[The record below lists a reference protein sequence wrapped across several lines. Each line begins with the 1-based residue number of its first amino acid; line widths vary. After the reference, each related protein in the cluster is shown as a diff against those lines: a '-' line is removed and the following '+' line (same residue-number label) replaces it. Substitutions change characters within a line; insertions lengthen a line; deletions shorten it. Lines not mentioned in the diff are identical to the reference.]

1 MQQLVVVVVATE
13 VDTMAG
19 VEAILTSVDMI
30 SSVATSIVA
39 KNSVAISNMVMISEV
54 DTILV
59 VMEATVVGAARGTA
73 HRISNTVVINRL
85 AKCVAKL
92 ATLL

>member
-13 VDTMAG
+13 VDAMAD

-39 KNSVAISNMVMISEV
+39 MNSVAMNNMVITSEV
-54 DTILV
+54 DIILAT
-59 VMEATVVGAARGTA
+59 MEVAMVGAARGIA
-73 HRISNTVVINRL
+73 HRISNTVVINRPIR
-85 AKCVAKL
+85 CVVK
-92 ATLL
+92 